1 MISINMIKQKMKNSI
16 PAVRVGMLFSVVIYA
31 LLMINQLTNPYD
43 GLWEYNYYQAG
54 KWELSLG
61 RWAWLYLDKLRF
73 GISVDPITSLISLFC
88 FVAGMAVV
96 LDIFQLEKNRTGFLA
111 GALFLSNT
119 AVCICLS
126 YRYMSPTFGASFL
139 LSVLAA
145 WVAVYCRKWF
155 FSIPISGL
163 LMAVT
168 MGLYQAQIGCTA
180 VVLLGYLLYLLSD
193 RKSTV
198 RKILFCMIKY
208 LVTAVFGGVLY
219 ILCLNIHLKI
229 FNTALSDYN
238 GGSGYS
244 LTNTLKKLPATIY
257 SAYQGFH
264 IYFDG
269 NYFLS
274 NMLAKYKIYWIVFG
288 CIGIFGIAMMV
299 RIGKKNIIK
308 ALLFPVLFCLFPVAC
323 NAVLLIATDTGLSM
337 QMTVPMALC
346 IPVMICVVL
355 DGNKSYGKLLTWV
368 RRAGLFVC
376 LIALYGS
383 IYQTQIDQYA
393 MKEGKQATTT
403 IAAEIIHKLDD
414 AGYLEA
420 GKEYCMIGV
429 PVGNE
434 LFRVSEMYTRANSY
448 ARFGGWW
455 LDPSCTRRSW
465 QSVYQYLCGIN
476 ISICSPDAYRQ
487 ITADEAIRN
496 MPVFPAEGS
505 ITTFGDIVVVKVSD
519 NY

>member
-1 MISINMIKQKMKNSI
+1 MLQVENLKQKLKECTPI
-16 PAVRVGMLFSVVIYA
+16 VCGGMIFSAIIYS
-31 LLMINQLTNPYD
+31 LLMTNQLTNPYD
-43 GLWEYNYYQAG
+43 GLWEYNYYEAG

-88 FVAGMAVV
+88 FVVGMAVI
-96 LDIFQLEKNRTGFLA
+96 LDIFQLQKKKEGFLA
-111 GALFLSNT
+111 TALFLSNT

-126 YRYMSPTFGASFL
+126 YRYMSPTFGMGFL

-145 WVAVYCRKWF
+145 WIVIRGKKWY
-155 FSIPISGL
+155 FSIPISAFL
-163 LMAVT
+163 IAVT
-168 MGLYQAQIGCTA
+168 MGLYQAQLGCTC
-180 VVLLGYLLYLLSD
+180 VVLLGYLLYRLNDSE
-193 RKSTV
+193 SSV
-198 RKILFCMIKY
+198 RDILISIGKY
-208 LVTAVFGGVLY
+208 LATAILGGILY

-229 FNTALSDYN
+229 FNTVLSDYN

-244 LTNTLKKLPATIY
+244 FSNTMKKLPATLR

-274 NMLAKYKIYWIVFG
+274 NVLAKYKIYWIVFL
-288 CIGIFGIAMMV
+288 CIGILSIGMV
-299 RIGKKNIIK
+299 IRIGKKNVIK
-308 ALLFPVLFCLFPVAC
+308 AGLFVLLFMLFPVAC

-355 DGNKSYGKLLTWV
+355 GEDKSYSKIEKWCNLGAFL
-368 RRAGLFVC
+368 VC
-376 LIALYGS
+376 VLALYGS

-393 MKEGKQATTT
+393 MKEGKLATTT
-403 IAAEIIHKLDD
+403 IATEVIHKLDD
-414 AGYLEA
+414 AGYLDAE
-420 GKEYCMIGV
+420 KEYCMIGV
-429 PVGNE
+429 PLGNE
-434 LFRVSEMYTRANSY
+434 LFKVSGIYTKANSY

-465 QSVYQYLCGIN
+465 QSVYQYLCGVN
-476 ISICSPDAYRQ
+476 LSICSPDAYRQ
-487 ITADEAIRN
+487 ITADEMVQS

-505 ITTFGDIVVVKVSD
+505 ITTYGDIVVVKVSD